1 MSEKFQAALSVIAK
15 QEDKFMSIVKLSNT
29 DVVFQNELLYAAQAM
44 MNNDYL
50 CGSAI
55 KNPLSLRNAFSQ
67 VAASG
72 LTLDPSRQLAYLV
85 PRDGQVVLDVSWR
98 GMIKV
103 AVNDG
108 AIRDANV
115 ELVYSNDEFEYL
127 GKRKSPIFKCKP
139 FAPTEERGELLGCYV
154 EAELPDG
161 RFHVEVVT
169 LKEILAARDA
179 SELWRK
185 HKKGPWVT
193 YESSMQ
199 KKSGIKIARK
209 YWPFAGGKL
218 DKVIEY
224 LNTTGG
230 EGFATTGVPVS
241 AIERYMGTA
250 EVVDPVEPL
259 PTSNEEGQQ
268 PEPVVDKAAKTAT
281 PDPQP
286 EPEGAVLEGEVQ
298 LADEEPDAASNLP
311 EKTVKKVAELV
322 RRAQLS
328 SAWNAALEYVSTWP
342 VDARAYAEKQLKTAQ
357 AEAYKTASQ
366 GE

>member
-1 MSEKFQAALSVIAK
+1 MSEKFQAALAVIAK
-15 QEDKFMSIVKLSNT
+15 QEDKFMSLAKLSNT

-50 CGSAI
+50 CSAAI
-55 KNPLSLRNAFSQ
+55 SNKLSLRNAFAQ

-115 ELVYSNDEFEYL
+115 ELVYSNDVFEYL
-127 GKRKSPIFKCKP
+127 GKRKPPIFKCKP
-139 FAPTEERGELLGCYV
+139 FAPLDERGELLGCYV

-169 LKEILAARDA
+169 LKEIHAAREA
-179 SELWRK
+179 SDLWRK

-209 YWPFAGGKL
+209 YWPFASGKL

-230 EGFATTGVPVS
+230 EGFTTTGVPVS
-241 AIERYMGTA
+241 AIERYMGA
-250 EVVDPVEPL
+250 VDVVDPVEPL
-259 PTSNEEGQQ
+259 PTSNEEGLQ
-268 PEPVVDKAAKTAT
+268 PDQVNAEPAET
-281 PDPQP
+281 PVTSHQP
-286 EPEGAVLEGEVQ
+286 VPEGAVHEGEVQ
-298 LADEEPDAASNLP
+298 VADDALQAIPNLP
-311 EKTVKKVAELV
+311 EKTLKKVAELV
-322 RRAQLS
+322 RRAGLS

-342 VDARAYAEKQLKTAQ
+342 VDARNYAETQINA
-357 AEAYKTASQ
+357 ARAVAYTVASQ

>member
-1 MSEKFQAALSVIAK
+1 MSEQLQNALAVIAK
-15 QEDKFMSIVKLSNT
+15 QEDKFKSIAKLSNS

-50 CGSAI
+50 CNAAI
-55 KNPLSLRNAFSQ
+55 QNKLSLRNAFAQ

-108 AIRDANV
+108 AIKDANV
-115 ELVYSNDEFEYL
+115 ELVYSNDVFEYL
-127 GKRKSPIFKCKP
+127 GKRKQPIFKCKP
-139 FAPTEERGELLGCYV
+139 FAPLEERGDLLGCYV

-169 LKEILAARDA
+169 LKEIHAAREA
-179 SELWRK
+179 SDLWRRK
-185 HKKGPWVT
+185 KKGPWVN

-199 KKSGIKIARK
+199 KKSAIKIARK

-224 LNTTGG
+224 LNTDGG
-230 EGFATTGVPVS
+230 EGFATTGVSVS
-241 AIERYMGTA
+241 AIERYMGNA
-250 EVVDPVEPL
+250 QVVDPIEPL
-259 PTSNEEGQQ
+259 PTSKEEGLQ
-268 PEPVVDKAAKTAT
+268 PGRVEAESAEVPAAEL
-281 PDPQP
+281 QP
-286 EPEGAVLEGEVQ
+286 APEAVLVEGEL
-298 LADEEPDAASNLP
+298 LAADSEAVPAPNFP
-311 EKTVKKVAELV
+311 ERTLKKVAELV
-322 RRAQLS
+322 RRAGLS
-328 SAWNAALEYVSTWP
+328 GAWNAALEYVSTWP
-342 VDARAYAEKQLKTAQ
+342 VDARKYAETQINAAR
-357 AEAYKTASQ
+357 AEAYAIASH